1 MFKVALELIAALV
14 MLTVAVR
21 LLEPRLAFLPA
32 SGENVTPRDLGI
44 EYQSL
49 TVVTGD
55 GERLRGWSLAPATAR
70 ARVLYFHG
78 NGGNLSLWAPI
89 LAGIARRGY
98 AVVAFDYRGY
108 GLSSGRPT
116 ERGLYRD
123 VDAMVERFSNDSSR
137 QTPIVYWGRSLGVA
151 MAAHAATVRAPDGLI
166 LESGFPDARALVRT
180 SPLLAFLALFSS
192 YRFPCADFLHR
203 LGKPVPV
210 LVMHGDDDR
219 VVSIAQGQA
228 LFDRIAEPKQF
239 VTIRGGDHNDLTP
252 SEPDAYWQAVDRFVA
267 TLPVTVNTE

>member
-1 MFKVALELIAALV
+1 
-14 MLTVAVR
+14 
-21 LLEPRLAFLPA
+21 
-32 SGENVTPRDLGI
+32 
-44 EYQSL
+44 
-49 TVVTGD
+49 
-55 GERLRGWSLAPATAR
+55 
-70 ARVLYFHG
+70 
-78 NGGNLSLWAPI
+78 
-89 LAGIARRGY
+89 
-98 AVVAFDYRGY
+98 
-108 GLSSGRPT
+108 
-116 ERGLYRD
+116 
-123 VDAMVERFSNDSSR
+123 
-137 QTPIVYWGRSLGVA
+137 

-203 LGKPVPV
+203 LGKPVAV

-239 VTIRGGDHNDLTP
+239 VAIRGGDHNDLTP

-267 TLPVTVNTE
+267 TLIRGSKAGNGAVS